1 MNDRMTPP
9 EGLAV
14 LDVMIARAEAACER
28 GRKRLELQRG
38 RPGVMRRTHQQR
50 MEDTLARLRAQ
61 REAAARLGQQK
72 EGRPLGCP

>member
-1 MNDRMTPP
+1 MDDRSTLP

-14 LDVMIARAEAACER
+14 LDAMIARAEAACER
-28 GRKRLELQRG
+28 GRRKME
-38 RPGVMRRTHQQR
+38 VRRWASDPRHKAAQQK